1 MVFRR
6 SETILEARLGLV
18 TARVSRGGA
27 ELCEDTSA
35 GQWVTVA
42 RPALPAPC
50 PLQGSYTGR
59 LPDGGSA
66 PTPPACATASTGS
79 HCGRVSQV

>member
-18 TARVSRGGA
+18 TARVPGGGA

-59 LPDGGSA
+59 LPDGEGLCASSV
-66 PTPPACATASTGS
+66 TQCSDPASMRY
-79 HCGRVSQV
+79 RVYR